1 MHAKLKQRLVGAT
14 VVSALAIIFLPMLF
28 DEQINVTQT
37 EDFSIPEFPKD
48 FENDNLVIPKRVTVG
63 ESEQPTRDKKIA
75 KTKAIPKVAKSKQS
89 DKALS
94 AWVVQAGSFSDVKNA
109 NQLRDKLRKAGYPAF
124 VEAVDGKQKS
134 MFRVRVGPELDRN
147 RAQRYLKKLNEMFAI
162 EGLVVAY
169 P

>member
-14 VVSALAIIFLPMLF
+14 VVSALVVIFLPMLF
-28 DEQINVTQT
+28 DEKIDVSQS
-37 EDFSIPEFPKD
+37 EDFSIPEFPRD
-48 FENDNLVIPKRVTVG
+48 FENDNLVVPKSVIEN
-63 ESEQPTRDKKIA
+63 ESEQPSKGKKMSEVDVLPE
-75 KTKAIPKVAKSKQS
+75 TGKSNLL
-89 DKALS
+89 DNALS
-94 AWVVQAGSFSDVKNA
+94 AWVVQAGSFSDEKNA

-124 VEAVDGKQKS
+124 VEAADGNRKS

-147 RAQRYLKKLNEMFAI
+147 RADRYLKKLKEVFAI